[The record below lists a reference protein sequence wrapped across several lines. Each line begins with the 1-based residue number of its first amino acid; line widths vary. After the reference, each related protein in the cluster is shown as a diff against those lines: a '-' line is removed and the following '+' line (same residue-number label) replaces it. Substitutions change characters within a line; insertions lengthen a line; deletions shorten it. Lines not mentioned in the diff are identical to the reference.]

1 MLLAKKQSIEEQMCQ
16 SIFYNLSILKL
27 AVKTSKEFDECLSN
41 VSLFEISRRIF
52 SKFINLLFRRC
63 S

>member
-27 AVKTSKEFDECLSN
+27 AVKSSKEFDECFSN
-41 VSLFEISRRIF
+41 VSYLKFRSGF
-52 SKFINLLFRRC
+52 SPNYHFAF
-63 S
+63 